1 MSDLLKRISIDPTIC
16 NGQPIIRGHRLSVQ
30 TVLDFLFAGN
40 TEEEI
45 VEQYPYL
52 EIDDIRACKEFIS

>member
-16 NGQPIIRGHRLSVQ
+16 NGQPIIRGYRLSVQ
-30 TVLDFLFAGN
+30 TVLGFLFAGN

-45 VEQYPYL
+45 IEQYPYL